1 MVSESDVV
9 TALKNCFD
17 PEIGINI
24 YDLGL
29 VYNIEVQDGQKV
41 HLKFSLPFPGCPL
54 EPEIREQI
62 MAEVGKIKGIKQVI
76 AELVWEPAWNEKMM
90 SKEGHEMIKYLRGF

>member
-1 MVSESDVV
+1 MATEKDVIE
-9 TALKNCFD
+9 ALKNCFD

-29 VYNIEVQDGQKV
+29 VYEVMVPDKDKV
-41 HLKFSLPFPGCPL
+41 HIKFSLTFPGCPL
-54 EPEIREQI
+54 EPEIRGQI
-62 MAEVGKIKGIKQVI
+62 MAEIGKIKGVKQII

-90 SKEGHEMIKYLRGF
+90 TPEGHEMIKYLRGF